1 MLNLTSAAIDKVKTI
16 LAERGE
22 QESGLRISVIGGG
35 CSGFQYQ
42 MTLDKQAN
50 PDDQI
55 IEQDGLKVY
64 VDTRSLL
71 YLNGTRVDYVDGLTG
86 SGFKFENPNSKGS
99 CGCGESFYA

>member
-1 MLNLTSAAIDKVKTI
+1 MITFTQTAVDKVKAI
-16 LAERGE
+16 LSERGE
-22 QESGLRISVIGGG
+22 TGGLRISVVGGG

-50 PDDQI
+50 SDDQV
-55 IEQDGLKVY
+55 IEQDGLRVF

-71 YLNGTRVDYVDGLTG
+71 YLNGTKVDYVEGLTG
-86 SGFKFENPNSKGS
+86 AGFKFENPNARGS

>member
-1 MLNLTSAAIDKVKTI
+1 MITLTQTAVDKVKAI
-16 LAERGE
+16 LSERGE
-22 QESGLRISVIGGG
+22 TGGLRISVVGGG

-50 PDDQI
+50 SDDQV
-55 IEQDGLKVY
+55 IEQDGLRVF

-71 YLNGTRVDYVDGLTG
+71 YLNGTKVDYVEGLTG
-86 SGFKFENPNSKGS
+86 AGFKFENPNARGS